1 MVEIPCK
8 NRDRPKEKTTIRV
21 PVILPHELLNW
32 LAENDRFR
40 VDQAMIKKF
49 WERWEQFKPPH
60 PASAAGCHNPLAI
73 TGDDARYTL
82 GGSKVIVIAM
92 SMVLLDRMKW
102 RTNDF
107 MYSPLEPCSGYNCFF
122 LLWNLWITPRY
133 FTLKKLDGKQFRLG
147 H

>member
-40 VDQAMIKKF
+40 VDQTMIKKF

-107 MYSPLEPCSGYNCFF
+107 MYSPLEPCSGYNIVFF
-122 LLWNLWITPRY
+122 FFGTFGLPQGTFPSRN
-133 FTLKKLDGKQFRLG
+133 
-147 H
+147 